1 MTDST
6 SVIAGTN
13 AKRTFTVQNDIDWR
27 HKCILFASEQNDI
40 IADANATRMI
50 PYGLYGIRLC
60 ILYFA
65 SDNI

>member
-13 AKRTFTVQNDIDWR
+13 AKRTFTVQNDIGKR
-27 HKCILFASEQNDI
+27 HKCILSASGQNDI

-60 ILYFA
+60 TLYFA